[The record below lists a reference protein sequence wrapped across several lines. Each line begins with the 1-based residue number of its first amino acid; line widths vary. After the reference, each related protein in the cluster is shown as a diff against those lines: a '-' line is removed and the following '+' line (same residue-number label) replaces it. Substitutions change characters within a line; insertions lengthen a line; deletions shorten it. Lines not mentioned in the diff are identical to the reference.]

1 MLPYGGSIQQSVY
14 YTSDNLCAGSEDIG
28 DNLKPTSRSPDDGPF
43 ILMVD
48 RGECTFVTKVRNAQH
63 YGAAAV
69 LIADDK
75 CMYKQQQQQQRQT
88 TCSFIRREPDM
99 SHNSRLFLSFF
110 LCSLLFPALLS
121 RFPLIIITLNNILP
135 KIKLTHPCPNLRQ
148 FDHHYPFCKT
158 TLHYKNHQA
167 NAVVHAPVRS
177 RASLWNP

>member
-1 MLPYGGSIQQSVY
+1 MCQIPQSLKKDNGYDHRNALFGMLPYGGSIQQSVY

-75 CMYKQQQQQQRQT
+75 CMYKQQQQQRQT
-88 TCSFIRREPDM
+88 TCSFIRREPNM
-99 SHNSRLFLSFF
+99 SHNSRLFRSSCFHCTF
-110 LCSLLFPALLS
+110 LPYFLVFLLS
-121 RFPLIIITLNNILP
+121 SSHSTISV
-135 KIKLTHPCPNLRQ
+135 Q
-148 FDHHYPFCKT
+148 
-158 TLHYKNHQA
+158 
-167 NAVVHAPVRS
+167 
-177 RASLWNP
+177 